1 VISAPEHPDE
11 LHRIAGLKRLGLLDT
26 PPEERFDRITRMA
39 SLVLGVPIAL
49 VSFVDTDRQW
59 FKSRVGVAALETSR
73 DISFCAH
80 AILSSDN
87 GPFIV
92 ADTLLDTRFST
103 NPFVVGEPHVRFY
116 AGQILHDPS
125 GSAVGTL
132 CVIDRQP
139 RQLNNTELQ
148 VLADLAAMVEE
159 EFERSSERE
168 LLLRLDESEQRKSL
182 ILETLTEGLVF
193 QDGDGSILSWNP
205 AAERVLGLS
214 AAEMSEWTSIDPRW
228 STVHEDGTPW
238 AGDTHPAMEALRTGR
253 AVHPVVMGVNHPNG
267 ERVWL
272 RVKSQPVS
280 GDGARPS
287 AVLTVFADITVEREA
302 KRTHQLLSDTI
313 RAAIET
319 SGIGTVLLDDQG
331 CVTYANHAG
340 AHILGEP
347 IQQLSG
353 RSFIELVHPEDRRW
367 VARMLASGSPNPT
380 STSSETRLG
389 RLSEVTPWIRMHT
402 APLHTNDPSVVWL
415 VQMED
420 ITQRH
425 HLETVLA
432 RSEETARSSLNA
444 LEQGVILAASDGTIH
459 SMNPAAE
466 RLLGFDT
473 AALSNLWRS
482 GNWETFDEH
491 GAPLSGDARPIL
503 RALSTGQPVMG
514 QLVGWR
520 RRDGVVVM
528 LRVSCVPD
536 ADGCGGFVVAF
547 TDISIEHQMM
557 VDLRRFR
564 YLFQH
569 ANDIITVVDA
579 QGHVLYGSPSTQ
591 RVLGYPDGW
600 HHPDGVLGLVHPD
613 DMEMAGVELQALIAS
628 GRMDQ
633 PFNVRVKAHSGEWR
647 NLESVGVNLL
657 GEPDVH
663 GVVITSRDTTDRQH
677 LADQLAHRAAHDEL
691 TDLPNRRMLESRLT
705 DALGRAKIDDRH
717 IGLCFIDLDG
727 FKNVNDTLGHAAGDK
742 LLIDV
747 AETIN
752 RNIRAGDTAARVGG
766 DEFVVVL
773 NPVVGPS
780 AAFAIASRLR
790 DAIVGGVMQESPGIT
805 FGASVGLAIS
815 EPHDTPS
822 SLLKRA
828 DTALYRAKAHH
839 GSVVE
844 LAPEVLSEPAFN

>member
-1 VISAPEHPDE
+1 MISAPDHPDE
-11 LHRIAGLKRLGLLDT
+11 VHRIAALTRLGILDT
-26 PPEERFDRITRMA
+26 APEERFDRITRMA
-39 SLVLGVPIAL
+39 SLVLDVPIAL
-49 VSFVDTDRQW
+49 VSLVDTDRQW
-59 FKSRVGVAALETSR
+59 FKSRVGVDTLETSR
-73 DISFCAH
+73 DSSFCAH
-80 AILSSDN
+80 AILLSDN

-92 ADTLLDTRFST
+92 ADTLLDERFAT
-103 NPFVVGEPHVRFY
+103 NPLVVGDPHVRFY
-116 AGQILHDPS
+116 AGQVLHDQS
-125 GSAVGTL
+125 GSAIGTL

-139 RQLNNTELQ
+139 RQFDNTQLQ
-148 VLADLAAMVEE
+148 VLADLATMVEE
-159 EFERSSERE
+159 EFQRSSERA
-168 LLLRLDESEQRKSL
+168 LLVRLDESEQRKSL

-193 QDGDGSILSWNP
+193 QDGDGCILSWNP

-214 AAEMSEWTSIDPRW
+214 AEELSGRTSIDPHW
-228 STVHEDGTPW
+228 SAVHEDGTPW

-253 AVHPVVMGVNHPNG
+253 AVHAAVMGVNHPNG

-280 GDGARPS
+280 VDGAQPS
-287 AVLTVFADITVEREA
+287 AVLTVFADITLEHEA
-302 KRTHQLLSDTI
+302 KRTYESLSDTL

-331 CVTYANHAG
+331 RVTYANHAG
-340 AHILGEP
+340 ADILAEP
-347 IQQLSG
+347 IEQLPG
-353 RSFIELVHPEDRRW
+353 RSFIALVHVDDQSW
-367 VARMLASGSPNPT
+367 VTRLLASNSQAAT
-380 STSSETRLG
+380 STSSETRLA
-389 RLSEVTPWIRMHT
+389 RSSAVTPWIRMHT

-425 HLETVLA
+425 QLETALA

-444 LEQGVILAASDGTIH
+444 LEQGVILAAEDGTIH
-459 SMNPAAE
+459 RINPAAE
-466 RLLGFDT
+466 RLLGFD
-473 AALSNLWRS
+473 ASALSALWQS
-482 GNWETFDEH
+482 GQWETFDEH
-491 GAPLSGDARPIL
+491 GVPLTGNLRPIL
-503 RALSTGQPVMG
+503 RARTTGQAVMS

-520 RRDGVVVM
+520 RCDGVLVM

-547 TDISIEHQMM
+547 TDISAEHQMM

-579 QGHVLYGSPSTQ
+579 QGQVLYGSPSTQ
-591 RVLGYPDGW
+591 RVLGFPDGW

-613 DMEMAGVELQALIAS
+613 DLARAGVELQALITNE
-628 GRMDQ
+628 RRDE
-633 PFNVRVKAHSGEWR
+633 PFNVRVRAHSGEWR

-657 GEPDVH
+657 DEPDVR

-677 LADQLAHRAAHDEL
+677 LTEQLAHRAAHDEL

-742 LLIDV
+742 LLVDV
-747 AETIN
+747 AETIR

-773 NPVVGPS
+773 NPVVGS
-780 AAFAIASRLR
+780 IGALAIATRLR
-790 DAIVGGVMQESPGIT
+790 DAIVGDVLRGSPGIT

-815 EPHDTPS
+815 EPQDTPS

-828 DTALYRAKAHH
+828 DTALYRAKANH
-839 GSVVE
+839 GSAVE
-844 LAPEVLSEPAFN
+844 LAPDALGEPAFS